1 MAQILD
7 RDTKSVLVKITMSEY
22 KKLENLDF
30 FSHQDATEDNWET
43 IVDFWEGVSATEV
56 LSALKSFK

>member
-7 RDTKSVLVKITMSEY
+7 RDTRNVLVKITMSEY

-30 FSHQDATEDNWET
+30 FSHQDELKDNWET
-43 IVDFWEGVSATEV
+43 IVDF
-56 LSALKSFK
+56 

>member
-7 RDTKSVLVKITMSEY
+7 RDTKNVLVKITMSEY

-30 FSHQDATEDNWET
+30 FSDQNVMKDNWET
-43 IVDFWEGVSATEV
+43 IVDFGEGVSATEV